1 MSLSIHTENG
11 VALLTIDRP
20 ERRNALDDVAMR
32 ALADAFDDFAD
43 DDAVRV
49 VVLTATGDKAFSAG
63 VDLAAFAARLPTGP
77 DDDWY
82 ALGRFLGSV
91 YPKPIVAAVNGV
103 AVAGGLE
110 ILLACDVIV
119 AAEHASFGIPEVKR
133 GLIAAGGGT
142 DLPRRIPL
150 GVALELGLTGERI
163 DAARAYA
170 IGLVN
175 HVCPAPRGPAGSAAD
190 RPPHRRQRA
199 DGAATDQGIDVRLS
213 GPRTGREP
221 ITGPGGRLP
230 GQRQRRRPRGGDRVR
245 REAHAQLEWTL
256 SLGRRT
262 LR

>member
-175 HVCPAPRGPAGSAAD
+175 HVCPAPDVLPEALRIARLIAANAPMALRLTKELMYASQD
-190 RPPHRRQRA
+190 LERA
-199 DGAATDQGIDVRLS
+199 ESRSRA
-213 GPRTGREP
+213 
-221 ITGPGGRLP
+221 
-230 GQRQRRRPRGGDRVR
+230 
-245 REAHAQLEWTL
+245 REAGYLVNASDDAREGATAFVEK
-256 SLGRRT
+256 RT
-262 LR
+262 PNWSGH